1 MPPPKA
7 VVGSLLLLGVLATLI
22 SPPTL
27 VAPARSINKPI
38 DVKVGSLKDATGLS
52 VGKKMLLVNGKP
64 FVPVGV
70 SYHFTYHRDSW
81 DDDLQAMRDLGLNT
95 VRIDLGWRDVEPF
108 FPGLFLFSA
117 LDDFLDQAS
126 KHGLFVVPV
135 FSHTTRDFNTPVWYW
150 PGFFEWNSMDQEGKP
165 PLEDLPSFN
174 HPGYRQ
180 GLRNYLERTVDHI
193 KNHPA
198 LLAYQVLNEPRYD
211 MDRLLDYNPY
221 SIAAFQGWLKGKY
234 GVVERLNEA
243 WSTAYASFDE
253 VQPWR
258 DAGGG
263 QPLDGPELIQW
274 SDWREFRYENL
285 ADFTGE
291 MVHAIKTVDPRHPVI
306 VAEMAWWWWGEQPYT
321 GVSPLHIYRDADIVG
336 YDLYPDSLEDAAY
349 FLLTSDMLFRHWDKP
364 VWVMELNSKD
374 GDPSGEQ
381 IQKFVDMALEGGASG
396 VFYFQWRDD
405 PQDGGTYGVLD
416 ITGKRKTQYGALAST
431 ARWLRAK
438 EESLVMAPPP
448 KPDLYLVWP
457 STEVGQFSGSE
468 SPAWSLYKT
477 AQRLVDGGLKLGLI
491 MEDVIH
497 AVDPTKL
504 VTIKDGRL
512 EFGKG
517 PTAPSEP
524 KSRDRLIGD

>member
-1 MPPPKA
+1 MSPPRV
-7 VVGSLLLLGVLATLI
+7 VVGAILFLGLLAALLSHSASYTH
-22 SPPTL
+22 
-27 VAPARSINKPI
+27 ARPRYNPV
-38 DVKVGSLKDATGLS
+38 DVEVGLPNDSAGSTS
-52 VGKKMLLVNGKP
+52 GKKMLLVDDKP

-108 FPGLFLFSA
+108 FPGIYLFSA
-117 LDDFLDQAS
+117 LDDFLDRAS
-126 KHGLFVVPV
+126 KYGLYVVPV
-135 FSHTTRDFNTPVWYW
+135 FSHTTRDFNTPIWYW
-150 PGFFEWNSMDQEGKP
+150 PSFFEWNSMDQNGRP

-174 HPGYRQ
+174 QPEYRR
-180 GLRNYLERTVDHI
+180 GLRNYIEKTVEHI
-193 KNHPA
+193 RNHPA

-211 MDRLLDYNPY
+211 MDRLLDYNPH
-221 SIAAFQGWLKGKY
+221 SIEAFRGWLKGRY
-234 GVVERLNEA
+234 GAVERLNCA
-243 WSTAYASFDE
+243 WSTNYGSFDE
-253 VQPWR
+253 AQPWR
-258 DAGGG
+258 DDGSG
-263 QPLDGPELIQW
+263 QPLEGPEYTQW

-291 MVHAIKTVDPRHPVI
+291 IAKAIKEQDPRHPII

-349 FLLTSDMLFRHWDKP
+349 FLFTSDMLIRYWDKP

-381 IQKFVDMALEGGASG
+381 IQKFVGMALEGGASG

-405 PQDGGTYGVLD
+405 PQDGGNYGVLD
-416 ITGKRKTQYGALAST
+416 ATGKRKTQYGALAST
-431 ARWLRAK
+431 VRWLRAK
-438 EESLVMAPPP
+438 EESLIVAPQP

-457 STEVGQFSGSE
+457 SSEVGQYSGSD
-468 SPAWSLYKT
+468 SPAWALFKT
-477 AQRLVDGGLKLGLI
+477 AQRLVDGGLRLGLI

-504 VTIKDGRL
+504 ITVKEGRL

-517 PTAPSEP
+517 PEAPNEP
-524 KSRDRLIGD
+524 KPRDKLIGN